1 MARAAG
7 SRGVDANVP
16 ECSRFTACECPST
29 DREHQ
34 RSRAGRAGQAA
45 KVPVPARLEN
55 AQARRPRAASR
66 RSGDGPLRESRA
78 LVSPRFPFLR
88 RLLNPLSVLIADAVE
103 TVHAEYQCGY
113 RDGGC

>member
-55 AQARRPRAASR
+55 AQARRPRAASTHPARDLPRQNQR
-66 RSGDGPLRESRA
+66 RKSRQPHITQD
-78 LVSPRFPFLR
+78 LKMWEQDLKM
-88 RLLNPLSVLIADAVE
+88 
-103 TVHAEYQCGY
+103 
-113 RDGGC
+113 